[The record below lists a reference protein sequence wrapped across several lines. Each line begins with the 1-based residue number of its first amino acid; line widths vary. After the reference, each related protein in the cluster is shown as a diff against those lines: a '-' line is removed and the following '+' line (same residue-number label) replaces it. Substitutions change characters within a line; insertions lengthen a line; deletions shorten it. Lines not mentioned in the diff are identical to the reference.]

1 MSEIQLKATNVEN
14 KPVRIGDL
22 PIIKTNILENAG
34 QMDKGVVGGYN
45 GAFPLTAASEG
56 GIYLLPST
64 GKFYVCE
71 TAYNGSQLSAPNSNF
86 VELSVWKNH
95 DRLAKLKEKVLVI
108 YNNNIKTERKFKLSG
123 NLGYDSYF
131 YIANHNN
138 HSGIDF
144 GIIFGGIRISG
155 TGEYYPLRYIQLST
169 KIISFSEE
177 NGYLIMKKADD
188 VQEQITF
195 IPTNMFSDSKLI
207 IEEISA

>member
-45 GAFPLTAASEG
+45 GTFPLTAASQG

-71 TAYNGSQLSAPNSNF
+71 TAYNGAQISAPNSNF

-95 DRLAKLKEKVLVI
+95 DRL
-108 YNNNIKTERKFKLSG
+108 NNLITSEIISSSS
-123 NLGYDSYF
+123 YSDSL
-131 YIANHNN
+131 
-138 HSGIDF
+138 
-144 GIIFGGIRISG
+144 GIREFQFDGNFHNVISILMPDMQG
-155 TGEYYPLRYIQLST
+155 YGRQEYSVITSSKDYILTGFNL
-169 KIISFSEE
+169 
-177 NGYLIMKKADD
+177 DD
-188 VQEQITF
+188 THPN
-195 IPTNMFSDSKLI
+195 PTNLKIEI
-207 IEEISA
+207 IRLKKS

>member
-71 TAYNGSQLSAPNSNF
+71 TAYNGAQISAPNSNF

-95 DRLAKLKEKVLVI
+95 DRLNNLKYRYTNTWLEMNSRQTLEIGIEYEEDYIAFFLFGHHNLYSNRSFSGIFFGNSLWHGVSYNPLIPNDSIEITEGKDTPNKKLKIK
-108 YNNNIKTERKFKLSG
+108 NNN
-123 NLGYDSYF
+123 DSQF
-131 YIANHNN
+131 MVHILAL
-138 HSGIDF
+138 
-144 GIIFGGIRISG
+144 
-155 TGEYYPLRYIQLST
+155 T
-169 KIISFSEE
+169 
-177 NGYLIMKKADD
+177 KADTKSLK
-188 VQEQITF
+188 I
-195 IPTNMFSDSKLI
+195 NKY
-207 IEEISA
+207 

>member
-71 TAYNGSQLSAPNSNF
+71 TAYNGAQISAPNSNF

-95 DRLAKLKEKVLVI
+95 DRLANLITVNGANEKLE
-108 YNNNIKTERKFKLSG
+108 IKTSFAILKVNKERFLFKEPFKNKCLFIVAQDTGKYG
-123 NLGYDSYF
+123 NQMF
-131 YIANHNN
+131 
-138 HSGIDF
+138 
-144 GIIFGGIRISG
+144 RIESSP
-155 TGEYYPLRYIQLST
+155 EQ
-169 KIISFSEE
+169 SFDKD
-177 NGYLIMKKADD
+177 GF
-188 VQEQITF
+188 T
-195 IPTNMFSDSKLI
+195 
-207 IEEISA
+207 ISASSSLDDGDSFFYFAIGF

>member
-71 TAYNGSQLSAPNSNF
+71 TAYNGAQISAPNSNF

-95 DRLAKLKEKVLVI
+95 DRLNNLFEIKEYNFIPSHPNVEFKDKFVMSSLGKIVFFSYYGQVNVKEAGISSMKLPFVLPKSINNYRILSEVLQEDNI
-108 YNNNIKTERKFKLSG
+108 Y
-123 NLGYDSYF
+123 
-131 YIANHNN
+131 
-138 HSGIDF
+138 
-144 GIIFGGIRISG
+144 
-155 TGEYYPLRYIQLST
+155 
-169 KIISFSEE
+169 FSSIENSAFN
-177 NGYLIMKKADD
+177 NGYLSISFKKTG
-188 VQEQITF
+188 EQNF
-195 IPTNMFSDSKLI
+195 YL
-207 IEEISA
+207 SAVAPIVS

>member
-71 TAYNGSQLSAPNSNF
+71 TAYNGAQISAPNSNF

-95 DRLAKLKEKVLVI
+95 DRLNNLNLKLIKINAKI
-108 YNNNIKTERKFKLSG
+108 PNNVEELNNLSETIFNAVAEYSSYKGLPFFIILSFSGG
-123 NLGYDSYF
+123 NGILRICNCMSYILYEAF
-131 YIANHNN
+131 FQTSKYFV
-138 HSGIDF
+138 STF
-144 GIIFGGIRISG
+144 
-155 TGEYYPLRYIQLST
+155 YYPNFPVFVE
-169 KIISFSEE
+169 K
-177 NGYLIMKKADD
+177 
-188 VQEQITF
+188 
-195 IPTNMFSDSKLI
+195 
-207 IEEISA
+207 

>member
-1 MSEIQLKATNVEN
+1 MSEIQLKATSVED

-22 PIIKTNILENAG
+22 PIIKTNILENAR

-95 DRLAKLKEKVLVI
+95 DRLNNLISINGINSNLEIKVSRVTGSNDRTILFNKPFKNKCIAVFLTDI
-108 YNNNIKTERKFKLSG
+108 SSGALYRQGIKTDTITKEGFIMRSESLEETDQTQY
-123 NLGYDSYF
+123 LAIGY
-131 YIANHNN
+131 
-138 HSGIDF
+138 
-144 GIIFGGIRISG
+144 
-155 TGEYYPLRYIQLST
+155 
-169 KIISFSEE
+169 
-177 NGYLIMKKADD
+177 
-188 VQEQITF
+188 
-195 IPTNMFSDSKLI
+195 
-207 IEEISA
+207 

>member
-1 MSEIQLKATNVEN
+1 MSEIQLKATSVED

-22 PIIKTNILENAG
+22 PIIKTNILENAR

-95 DRLAKLKEKVLVI
+95 DRFLNLINTVKLTFSHEVNTWIPIPYPQGFTKDNCFIIIQDVGVDNTGGITFKVKSDQTSFCAISVNEYRSFAPL
-108 YNNNIKTERKFKLSG
+108 
-123 NLGYDSYF
+123 
-131 YIANHNN
+131 
-138 HSGIDF
+138 
-144 GIIFGGIRISG
+144 IIFI
-155 TGEYYPLRYIQLST
+155 
-169 KIISFSEE
+169 
-177 NGYLIMKKADD
+177 KK
-188 VQEQITF
+188 
-195 IPTNMFSDSKLI
+195 
-207 IEEISA
+207 

>member
-1 MSEIQLKATNVEN
+1 MSEIQLKATNVED

-71 TAYNGSQLSAPNSNF
+71 TAYNGSQISAPNSNF

-95 DRLAKLKEKVLVI
+95 DRL
-108 YNNNIKTERKFKLSG
+108 NNLENIKIESKENSNCSSTQSFIFDCKEILAVSVLPWHSGAAVPISMCTDMSG
-123 NLGYDSYF
+123 NTVYVKTNTAVCRVF
-131 YIANHNN
+131 AI
-138 HSGIDF
+138 
-144 GIIFGGIRISG
+144 
-155 TGEYYPLRYIQLST
+155 LR
-169 KIISFSEE
+169 
-177 NGYLIMKKADD
+177 
-188 VQEQITF
+188 V
-195 IPTNMFSDSKLI
+195 
-207 IEEISA
+207 

>member
-1 MSEIQLKATNVEN
+1 MSEIQLKATSVED

-71 TAYNGSQLSAPNSNF
+71 TAYNGAQISAPNSNF

-95 DRLAKLKEKVLVI
+95 DRL
-108 YNNNIKTERKFKLSG
+108 NNLINIIWKYFK
-123 NLGYDSYF
+123 
-131 YIANHNN
+131 
-138 HSGIDF
+138 
-144 GIIFGGIRISG
+144 R
-155 TGEYYPLRYIQLST
+155 YY
-169 KIISFSEE
+169 
-177 NGYLIMKKADD
+177 
-188 VQEQITF
+188 
-195 IPTNMFSDSKLI
+195 
-207 IEEISA
+207 